1 MHRGRVNSM
10 AIHPTGK
17 IALSVGI
24 DRAAIVWN
32 LMTGRKASVNKLG
45 REEPMKVLWNSSGD
59 QYAILFDKSIQI
71 YNVSVSH
78 NIMG

>member
-1 MHRGRVNSM
+1 MESLEIVLLLIGYCRGRVNSI

-45 REEPMKVLWNSSGD
+45 KGMWNSDS
-59 QYAILFDKSIQI
+59 K
-71 YNVSVSH
+71 
-78 NIMG
+78 